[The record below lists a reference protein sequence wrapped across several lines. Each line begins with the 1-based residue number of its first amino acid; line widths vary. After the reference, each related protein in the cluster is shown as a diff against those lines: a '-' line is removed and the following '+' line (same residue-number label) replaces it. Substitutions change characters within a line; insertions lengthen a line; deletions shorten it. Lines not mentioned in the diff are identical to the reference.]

1 MQPDKTDWKIINLLS
16 NGYLSNIAV
25 AKKLGV
31 SEGTVRQRIKKLQDI
46 GILRIKALRNPD
58 ILENQQLAMVAVN
71 VARADLLDDKAKEIS
86 SLKEVLSVSIV
97 SGRYD
102 LLVEVLVDSNKG
114 LVDFLTKSLSGVKD
128 LSTTETFLTLKCY
141 NKWV

>member
-114 LVDFLTKSLSGVKD
+114 LVDFLTKSLTGVKD